1 MNNTTDYTEQTHSN
15 NIATKNKTS
24 PSRNRDQYSNNN
36 NTEWLQ
42 LLDPIVLEQ
51 IKEDPNMANVQKKIL
66 TVVFWDISGFSALC
80 EILKEHTH
88 LVVAFLKEY
97 FSEANRIVHKNNG
110 ILDKFIGDGVMAYF
124 GFKNQRSNKSRD
136 GSIDSVNAA
145 LELREFFQQIKGDW
159 LKIWKIKVKQDIN
172 MDLKCGINTGPALV
186 GLIPTGE
193 RDQFT
198 TIGSAV
204 NLASKLE
211 GQAHDGQII
220 VSPYTKTR
228 IQDLFE
234 MTTVSIDKQIRGFEY
249 LTEYFEVKGKKKD

>member
-1 MNNTTDYTEQTHSN
+1 MNTDYTEQTHSN
-15 NIATKNKTS
+15 NIATKTS
-24 PSRNRDQYSNNN
+24 LSQNSRDQYSNNV
-36 NTEWLQ
+36 EWLQ
-42 LLDPIVLEQ
+42 LLDPVVLDL
-51 IKEDPNMANVQKKIL
+51 IKDPNMVNVQNKIL

-80 EILKEHTH
+80 EILKEHTQ

-124 GFKNQRSNKSRD
+124 GFKNQSNASRD
-136 GSIDSVNAA
+136 GSIDGVNAA
-145 LELREFFQQIKGDW
+145 LELRGFFQQIKEDW

-186 GLIPTGE
+186 GLILTGE

-234 MTTVSIDKQIRGFEY
+234 MTTISIDKQIRGFEY
-249 LTEYFEVKGKKKD
+249 LTEYFEVKGKKKDQI

>member
-1 MNNTTDYTEQTHSN
+1 MNIDYSKEIHLKTT
-15 NIATKNKTS
+15 ATKISSPKHKDQTS
-24 PSRNRDQYSNNN
+24 
-36 NTEWLQ
+36 NTAEWLQ
-42 LLDPIVLEQ
+42 LLDPVVLEQ
-51 IKEDPNMANVQKKIL
+51 INDPNLVNVQNKIL
-66 TVVFWDISGFSALC
+66 TLVFWDISGFSVLC
-80 EILKEHTH
+80 EILKENTQ

-97 FSEANRIVHKNNG
+97 FSEANKIVHKNNG

-124 GFKNQRSNKSRD
+124 GFKNQSNESRD
-136 GSIDSVNAA
+136 GTIDGLNAA
-145 LELREFFQQIKGDW
+145 IELKELFQKIKGDW

-172 MDLKCGINTGPALV
+172 VNLKCGINTGPVIV
-186 GLIPTGE
+186 GLILTGE

-211 GQAHDGQII
+211 VEAHDDQII

-234 MTTVSIDKQIRGFEY
+234 TTTIRINKEIKGFEY
-249 LTEYFEVKGKKKD
+249 LTEYHEVRGKKKTE

>member
-1 MNNTTDYTEQTHSN
+1 MNTTDYTKQTHSN
-15 NIATKNKTS
+15 NIATNKAS
-24 PSRNRDQYSNNN
+24 PSQNRGQYSNN
-36 NTEWLQ
+36 TGWLQ

-51 IKEDPNMANVQKKIL
+51 IKDPNMANVQNKIL
-66 TVVFWDISGFSALC
+66 TVVFWDISCFSALC

-124 GFKNQRSNKSRD
+124 GFKNQSNASRD
-136 GSIDSVNAA
+136 GSIDGVNAA
-145 LELREFFQQIKGDW
+145 LELRGFFQQIKEDW
-159 LKIWKIKVKQDIN
+159 LKIWKIQVKQDIN

-186 GLIPTGE
+186 GLILTGE

-234 MTTVSIDKQIRGFEY
+234 MTTISIDKQIRGFEY
-249 LTEYFEVKGKKKD
+249 LTEYFEVKGKKKDQI